1 MWFRGQDFAKELRRV
16 RSEDQER
23 ILTEL
28 ESRVCEQVL
37 ALRGTPGV
45 QEVLEESLYRER
57 RRLKDDGGHSPA
69 YEGDQ
74 AFWEQIQRSI
84 RHASDRD
91 LRMLLRRSIRH
102 YGEEIAGNFDPRVY
116 KVATRILPSGLSV
129 LMNAM
134 SPKRLFTRL
143 PEFPSIEDSI
153 MIGGATEEARRL
165 HEQGTVILVPT
176 HVSNL
181 DSIVVGYALYQ
192 LGLPPFI
199 YGAGL
204 NLFTNP
210 LLSFFMHN
218 LGAYTVDRKKS
229 DPLYKEVLKHYA
241 TLTLEFG
248 YDNIFFPGGTR
259 SRSGAIE
266 RRLKYGLLGTGV
278 QAYINNLQR
287 KRERPKLFIV
297 PMTLSFDLVLEA
309 ETLIDDFLKE
319 VGKARYIIDDDEFAQ
334 PKRVFEFVSKL
345 VSLNSKLHVTLSSA
359 CDVFGNPVNPD
370 GESLDPCG
378 RTIDISRYV
387 LKNGEPAPVADRDA
401 EYTREV
407 GQHIMKSYLCDNVV
421 SSTHVVARALFGTL
435 LDRNPRMDVLRV
447 LRTGG
452 QDDDIEL
459 SELYRATEGLLNELK
474 ARQAKNEIR
483 LAPSLSKPAEDV
495 VADALALYSTYHTRP
510 AARRRGDRVVAVDR
524 TLLLYYQNRVE
535 GYGLPGRPA
544 LSADHRSLAQKPA

>member
-1 MWFRGQDFAKELRRV
+1 MRT
-16 RSEDQER
+16 EDQER

-28 ESRVCEQVL
+28 ESRVCDQYMS
-37 ALRGTPGV
+37 ASAAGGLRV
-45 QEVLEESLYRER
+45 QEVLEESLYCER
-57 RRLKDDGGHSPA
+57 RRLKDDSGKSPA
-69 YEGDQ
+69 HENDV
-74 AFWEQIQRSI
+74 AFWEDVQRGL

-91 LRMLLRRSIRH
+91 VRMQLRRAIRH

-116 KVATRILPSGLSV
+116 KVTTRLLPPGLSV

-134 SPKRLFTRL
+134 SPKRLLTRL
-143 PEFPSIEDSI
+143 PDLPSIDESI
-153 MIGGATEEARRL
+153 IIQGEIEPLRRL
-165 HEQGTVILVPT
+165 QDLGTVILVPT

-181 DSIVVGYALYQ
+181 DSIVVGYSLYR

-266 RRLKYGLLGTGV
+266 RRLKFGLLGTGL
-278 QAYINNLQR
+278 QAYINNLRLAKPQPR
-287 KRERPKLFIV
+287 LFVV
-297 PMTLSFDLVLEA
+297 PMTLSYDLVLEA

-345 VSLNSKLHVTLSSA
+345 VGLNSKLHVTLSPA
-359 CDVFGNPVNPD
+359 CDVFGNPVDEN
-370 GESLDPCG
+370 GHSVDPGG
-378 RTIDISRYV
+378 RTIDTRRYV
-387 LKNGEPAPVADRDA
+387 LKNGQPATVVDRDA
-401 EYTREV
+401 EYTRDV
-407 GQHIMKSYLCDNVV
+407 GDYITRAYGQDNVL
-421 SSTHVVARALFGTL
+421 SGTHIVARVLFGLL
-435 LDRNPRMDVLRV
+435 LDRNPRMDILRV

-452 QDDDIEL
+452 VGDDLEL
-459 SELYRATEGLLNELK
+459 AAVYRATERLLDELK
-474 ARQAKNEIR
+474 TRESRGELR
-483 LAPSLSKPAEDV
+483 LAKSAHKPADDV
-495 VADALALYSTYHTRP
+495 VADALAMYSTYHTRP
-510 AARRRGDRVVAVDR
+510 AAVRKGDRIIPADR

-544 LSADHRSLAQKPA
+544 LASDHRTLASSGTEGPR